1 MRVKVEFEGEIR
13 YDIKD
18 YYDVK
23 DKYGSV
29 RHIEKEYCT
38 IIEEPVEFNVGDI
51 VERAGNKA
59 IVYRVDD
66 KTLNV
71 MDLSGRTSGLLYK
84 KDVKLLKKATY
95 KEEE

>member
-38 IIEEPVEFNVGDI
+38 IIEEPVEYNVGDI

-59 IVYRVDD
+59 IIYRVDD
-66 KTLNV
+66 KILNV
-71 MDLSGRTSGLLYK
+71 MDLSGHDGGWIYK
-84 KDVKLLKKATY
+84 KYVKLLKKATY
-95 KEEE
+95 KEEK